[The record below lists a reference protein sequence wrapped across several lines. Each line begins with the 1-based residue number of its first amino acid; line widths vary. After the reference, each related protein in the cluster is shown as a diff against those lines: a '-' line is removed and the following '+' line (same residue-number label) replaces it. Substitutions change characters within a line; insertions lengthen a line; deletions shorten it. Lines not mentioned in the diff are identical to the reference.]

1 MLLQTISVFRYTLPV
16 KLKIYSSR
24 YIYYRFSV
32 LTEYIGTRPSFE
44 FFSLPSCENSHDQH
58 CKKPTIANR
67 LNVTRKIA
75 TSGDA
80 ATVVCRLVSVAI
92 VNATYLATLLHRSSN
107 YATLPFCNL
116 GAPWSAGSLA
126 RITSFNKAGCAAGRI
141 KIAGD
146 LIG

>member
-16 KLKIYSSR
+16 LKIYSSR

-32 LTEYIGTRPSFE
+32 LTVYIGTRPSFG

-80 ATVVCRLVSVAI
+80 ATVVCLSFGFGRNSKRHTFSYAFTPQLQLCNSS
-92 VNATYLATLLHRSSN
+92 LL
-107 YATLPFCNL
+107 
-116 GAPWSAGSLA
+116 
-126 RITSFNKAGCAAGRI
+126 
-141 KIAGD
+141 
-146 LIG
+146 